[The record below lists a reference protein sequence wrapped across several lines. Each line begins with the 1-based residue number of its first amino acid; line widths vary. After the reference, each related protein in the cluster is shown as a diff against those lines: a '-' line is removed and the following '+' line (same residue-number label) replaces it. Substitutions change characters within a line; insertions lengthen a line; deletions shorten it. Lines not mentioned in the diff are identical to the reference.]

1 MPFLLYRGTI
11 TASMLLLTAL
21 SSHVLHSEGFKDK
34 DEAEV
39 VNPALL
45 MDKFALQREITG
57 KPNRR

>member
-1 MPFLLYRGTI
+1 
-11 TASMLLLTAL
+11 MLLLTAL